1 MAEFISPYLLED
13 TLDTTKFIEA
23 VKTLREPFIKV
34 HGIPKRGEFKV
45 EDLDGI
51 IKMELLRFRR
61 EYEYNIA
68 FFNEMSKQNL
78 TQSYNNLV
86 NDKVLSDVNIRTL
99 WNKLIPETSDM
110 ATIKSTLKKSDRENK
125 MLNLILTVASCSR
138 LMFCWLGETTSRNK
152 TAFNIFSAFA
162 RSNSEL
168 FFSSIRG
175 QSYEDVVLGAPFKDA
190 KWTVDKTPQIK
201 EFSSTKIEV
210 ERSALGFT
218 TFEGIADYLK
228 ILQTLISE
236 NFRLQSSTYKLD
248 VPEDSFLRE
257 RLLYPYRSIE
267 PKLISPYPNLNLI
280 KEYVKEFKS
289 DISVSNSA
297 PLMKMCVKIYNL
309 FIGLPIGL
317 EMEYT
322 SAKSGIG
329 ILSIIEACFNTLYY
343 PRSRR
348 TKTVF
353 RTAFRHFIDVDK
365 INSENFADIFEAAIS
380 GLSFERDPLSEVYD
394 FLTKPYTNTMDNYL
408 YFGPKYVTTED
419 EKKVEQF
426 LANRSDTLSI
436 PLVPELTS
444 QCNLKVRAVK
454 QVIGNDASTKVFAMK
469 KIFGKETLEENLRMA
484 VSLTRDWGNHGGDGK
499 FLDGEMLKVLY
510 TAMGKAEISE
520 PAVEHPARLPD
531 ELGIVRRMK
540 DKIILD
546 TEKG

>member
-1 MAEFISPYLLED
+1 MAEFSSPYLLED
-13 TLDTTKFIEA
+13 GDDTIKFIEA
-23 VKTLREPFIKV
+23 VKTLKEPFIKV

-45 EDLDGI
+45 DDLDSI
-51 IKMELLRFRR
+51 IKMEIKRFRR
-61 EYEYNIA
+61 EYEYNIG
-68 FFNEMSKQNL
+68 FFDEMSKPNL

-99 WNKLIPETSDM
+99 WNKLIPENSDM
-110 ATIKSTLKKSDRENK
+110 TAIQSTLKKSDKDNK

-138 LMFCWLGETTSRNK
+138 LMFCWLAETMSRDKNQC
-152 TAFNIFSAFA
+152 NVFSAFA

-190 KWTVDKTPQIK
+190 KWTVDKNNHVR
-201 EFSSTKIEV
+201 EFSSTKID
-210 ERSALGFT
+210 ADKTTLGF
-218 TFEGIADYLK
+218 GILDYLK

-236 NFRLQSSTYKLD
+236 NFRLQSSTYKID

-309 FIGLPIGL
+309 FIGLPIGV

-348 TKTVF
+348 TKTAF
-353 RTAFRHFIDVDK
+353 RTAFRHFIDIEK
-365 INSENFADIFEAAIS
+365 INSANFSEIFEAAIA
-380 GLSFERDPLSEVYD
+380 GLSVERDPLSEVYD

-408 YFGPKYVTTED
+408 YFGSKYVATED
-419 EKKVEQF
+419 EKNVEQF

-436 PLVPELTS
+436 QFVPELTS

-454 QVIGNDASTKVFAMK
+454 QVIGNDASTKVHAMK

-484 VSLTRDWGNHGGDGK
+484 ISLTRDWGGEYT
-499 FLDGEMLKVLY
+499 DGEMLRVLY
-510 TAMGKAEISE
+510 EIMRKDVPE
-520 PAVEHPARLPD
+520 PAPIVPVKSSD
-531 ELGIVRRMK
+531 KLGTVRRMK

-546 TEKG
+546 